1 MDSTEVEH
9 FGSALGKILSRAP
22 AEKDGPDGI
31 ELPEGKHLKR
41 RKLMRKR
48 EKQKVKDDVLRRSD
62 RLKLAENARVIP
74 DAATDIEKERRLRRI
89 ATKGAVALFNA
100 VAKVQRDSERDE
112 EKKEDKKNSRKVSK
126 DDFMRMVKEGKD
138 YETGE
143 IDSDDG
149 EADGRGEWVAL
160 TAEGES
166 KASAKL
172 KDWDRNDV
180 DSEEEE
186 MLQETI
192 EGDLSLG
199 SDDDSG
205 VEHDN
210 ESASSEE
217 SDDSA

>member
-22 AEKDGPDGI
+22 GEKDGSDGI

-48 EKQKVKDDVLRRSD
+48 EKQKVKDEVIRRSD

-100 VAKVQRDSERDE
+100 VAKVQRDSVRDE
-112 EKKEDKKNSRKVSK
+112 EKKENKRKSK
-126 DDFMRMVKEGKD
+126 TVNKDEFMRMVKEGND
-138 YETGE
+138 FSPGDVD
-143 IDSDDG
+143 IDDG
-149 EADGRGEWVAL
+149 EAKGRGEWAAL

-166 KASAKL
+166 KASSKL

-192 EGDLSLG
+192 DGDLSLG
-199 SDDDSG
+199 SDDDEEG
-205 VEHDN
+205 EDDD
-210 ESASSEE
+210 ESEASEG
-217 SDDSA
+217 SDDSG